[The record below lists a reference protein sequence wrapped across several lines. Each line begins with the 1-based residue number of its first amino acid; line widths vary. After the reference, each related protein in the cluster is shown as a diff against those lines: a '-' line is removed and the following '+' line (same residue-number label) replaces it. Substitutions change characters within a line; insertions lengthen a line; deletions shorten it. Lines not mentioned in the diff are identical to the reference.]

1 MGAFTGQSFH
11 FPTFDVHIDGV
22 GPDFPPPDP
31 PRGIPLNAYKQ
42 FKFIDSNGDPYY
54 YRPEERY
61 MLLDGD

>member
-1 MGAFTGQSFH
+1 MAGL
-11 FPTFDVHIDGV
+11 FDEDIFDWQIFDTDAVGV
-22 GPDFPPPDP
+22 AIPEPED

-54 YRPEERY
+54 FRPQERY